1 MDLLASFGTYTY
13 SSDYTTTTSGSSG
26 VGWLLIFIPLFA
38 VLLGLAIFEIVAV
51 WRVYE
56 KAGKPGWAC
65 LIPIYNYWVFAEIA
79 GKPGWWGL
87 ALLLSVI
94 PVIGTIF
101 AVIVMVILSIGVARN
116 FGKSD
121 AFGVIGLWLFSA
133 VGVPMLAFGPA
144 TYQPVDGPVRTPTA
158 Q

>member
-13 SSDYTTTTSGSSG
+13 NYTTTSSSSG
-26 VGWLLIFIPLFA
+26 LGWLFILIPLLALF
-38 VLLGLAIFEIVAV
+38 LGLAVFEIMAV

-65 LIPIYNYWVFAEIA
+65 LIPIYNTWILAEIG

-87 ALLLSVI
+87 APLLSVI
-94 PVIGTIF
+94 PVIGSVF
-101 AVIVMVILSIGVARN
+101 ALIVMIIVCIGVARN

-121 AFGVIGLWLFSA
+121 AFGVVGLWLFSA
-133 VGVPMLAFGPA
+133 VGFPMLAFSPV
-144 TYQPVDGPVRTPTA
+144 TYKQVDGPINTPTA

>member
-13 SSDYTTTTSGSSG
+13 NYNTTSSSFG
-26 VGWLLIFIPLFA
+26 AGWLFILIPLLALF
-38 VLLGLAIFEIVAV
+38 LGLAIFEIVAV

-65 LIPIYNYWVFAEIA
+65 LVPIYNIWVLAEIA

-87 ALLLSVI
+87 AVLLSVI
-94 PVIGTIF
+94 PVVGTIITL
-101 AVIVMVILSIGVARN
+101 IVMVVLSVGVARN

-121 AFGVIGLWLFSA
+121 VFGVVGLWLFSA
-133 VGVPMLAFGPA
+133 VGFPILAFSAA
-144 TYQPVDGPVRTPTA
+144 TYRQVNGPVNTPTV